1 LLKGIPVR
9 LVAASVDSSAAMIEQ
24 TYGKYITRPG
34 ADLMR
39 GALLDFE
46 APAPDDVNVI
56 PLRGK
61 AS

>member
-24 TYGKYITRPG
+24 TYSKFIMRPG

-39 GALLDFE
+39 GALIDFDQPS
-46 APAPDDVNVI
+46 ADGANVV
-56 PLRGK
+56 PLRGTT
-61 AS
+61 S